1 MGDPGVRVSVCV
13 SMGAP
18 RLQFGGRYDRG
29 WYGEG
34 WRRWLGGGG
43 GGRELGSKPKFV
55 EELERA
61 GDMVYLFVCGSLRFA
76 LCVTSHV

>member
-18 RLQFGGRYDRG
+18 RLRFGGRYDRG
-29 WYGEG
+29 WYGEE
-34 WRRWLGGGG
+34 WRRWVGGVR
-43 GGRELGSKPKFV
+43 GGREMRSKQEFV
-55 EELERA
+55 GELERA
-61 GDMVYLFVCGSLRFA
+61 GDMVYLFECGSLRFA